1 MPSTIGAKFAI
12 RLSASSAKMFLAL
25 LSGPILVA
33 AVLLL

>member
-1 MPSTIGAKFAI
+1 MPSTIGAKFAL
-12 RLSASSAKMFLAL
+12 RLSASNAKVLSAL